1 MPEAKYGPVG
11 ALTPVEY
18 EVERLRRRRTGWI
31 NGGVGPQTA
40 RELRRLPR
48 RKNSKRRRPK

>member
-1 MPEAKYGPVG
+1 MPEARYRPLGE
-11 ALTPVEY
+11 LTPVEY

-31 NGGVGPQTA
+31 SGGVGPETA

-48 RKNSKRRRPK
+48 RKMGKRRRPK